1 MDLQAILKILKVNF
15 VVVVVVVVT
24 LSAQRTEELSL

>member
-1 MDLQAILKILKVNF
+1 MDLQAIVKIFKVNF
-15 VVVVVVVVT
+15 VVVVT

>member
-15 VVVVVVVVT
+15 VVVVVT

>member
-15 VVVVVVVVT
+15 VVVVVVT

>member
-1 MDLQAILKILKVNF
+1 MDLQAIVRIFKVNF
-15 VVVVVVVVT
+15 VVVVT

>member
-1 MDLQAILKILKVNF
+1 MDLQAIVKISKVNF
-15 VVVVVVVVT
+15 VVVVT

>member
-1 MDLQAILKILKVNF
+1 MDLQAILKIFKVNF
-15 VVVVVVVVT
+15 VVFVT